1 MLNCSEYWR
10 RPETFFETWSSAF
23 SKIKY
28 VCPVF
33 HQTFHSGQDQ
43 VKACITTEI
52 LCHQTSLASVGL
64 WERFQC
70 NIFFYMKLNKINL
83 YIRWV
88 IHCHSTSHWR
98 PINIIVH
105 QITGNSLIKIV
116 IRLPIKKT
124 QKLQW
129 VGFFLSAL
137 LVAPSISGWLVI
149 LAKGN
154 RHRFLEF
161 NGIQIPNLTPELFS
175 CIAVHHNAG
184 PIMQPLFFLY
194 QPLN

>member
-1 MLNCSEYWR
+1 MFRAWISKSWCWIALVDEPAETPLAPARCWTEMLNCSEYWR

-33 HQTFHSGQDQ
+33 HQTFHSGQGQ

-52 LCHQTSLASVGL
+52 LCHQNNLASVGL

-105 QITGNSLIKIV
+105 QITGNSFIKIV

-129 VGFFLSAL
+129 VGFCFDQ
-137 LVAPSISGWLVI
+137 
-149 LAKGN
+149 
-154 RHRFLEF
+154 R
-161 NGIQIPNLTPELFS
+161 
-175 CIAVHHNAG
+175 
-184 PIMQPLFFLY
+184 Y
-194 QPLN
+194 